1 MNSII
6 LTGDQQVLTRQQIEN
21 TYKYAEQIISNL
33 SDRALKELL
42 DGYDGDINRL
52 FNEILTQTSNVIN
65 FNATNLE
72 SENIDYL
79 EYLERSMDD
88 QFKVLSYNY
97 FKSSCLPN
105 FRQNVRN
112 LEWGN
117 LIQLYPWS
125 GYLCQRGSGKCFAKG
140 TRVVMFDGSIKFIED
155 IQVGDQVMG
164 VDNFPRNVLSL
175 HSGVDQMYYIKQNQ
189 SLDYIVNSEHELCF
203 HHHPLKKFVDDG
215 VSKWD
220 TDWSTELVEITK
232 LPAKDFFNKSKNYKE
247 TSYGIKVEGWELEEK
262 DLKIDP
268 YWLGLWLGDGNR
280 LSTGIA
286 SIDSEVINFI
296 KEYADRLGLRYSSS
310 KIKIRDISVEH
321 SIVCSHGGEKDKRK
335 NILLDFLREFNLI
348 ENKHI
353 PEIYL
358 RSSRR
363 QRLELLAGLLDS
375 DGYYDLDS
383 NYSFS
388 QVNRDLVEQVQLLCW
403 SLGFRCNFSSHSNRY
418 IRKNGSESMSFS
430 ISISGKVWEIPC
442 KIKRK
447 KSQPFKIKKK
457 TTRCGIKV
465 SKLNIGSYYG
475 FTCDGDHLFILVD
488 GTIVS
493 NSYEFCF
500 AFPLWRLFS
509 YNRPHPYIPD
519 TNDNYLRKETCLITN
534 EGRLANLHIGKIV
547 EEIKLNDVLAEKI
560 NPRGHADLGK
570 ESITTESGAI
580 LHKRSYGSF
589 IRGLHVGSVVTDDF
603 LDKSCLYSKD
613 QREKFKEVFYAEI
626 KSIVEQGGYN
636 LVSGT
641 PFHTSD
647 LYGDLLKDSM
657 FKMFTYPGILPNKEL
672 LAPDRFTFDY
682 LMELKKSLGSI
693 VFSRE
698 ILVSPVSDSSSLF
711 PYEFLYKSTIGME
724 NIGYVEN
731 IHSFPIKLERV
742 VAAYDFAISGQI
754 GADSSAFT
762 VWGRGVDKNL
772 YLLYMWVKQ
781 GASHNEQIAQIVSID
796 NRFKPNANIM
806 ESNGFQQI
814 LASMAKQRGV
824 KNVREF
830 ITTSGIKKDLYSGLP
845 SISAMFERG
854 QLKVPYK
861 DDPITRNQSDLLFS
875 QFNSITFNEDSGK
888 LESISEHDDIAMSSF
903 MAITDLR
910 EKDKILE
917 MFLI

>member
-1 MNSII
+1 MNPII

-125 GYLCQRGSGKCFAKG
+125 GYLCQRGSGK
-140 TRVVMFDGSIKFIED
+140 
-155 IQVGDQVMG
+155 
-164 VDNFPRNVLSL
+164 
-175 HSGVDQMYYIKQNQ
+175 
-189 SLDYIVNSEHELCF
+189 
-203 HHHPLKKFVDDG
+203 
-215 VSKWD
+215 
-220 TDWSTELVEITK
+220 
-232 LPAKDFFNKSKNYKE
+232 
-247 TSYGIKVEGWELEEK
+247 
-262 DLKIDP
+262 
-268 YWLGLWLGDGNR
+268 
-280 LSTGIA
+280 
-286 SIDSEVINFI
+286 
-296 KEYADRLGLRYSSS
+296 
-310 KIKIRDISVEH
+310 
-321 SIVCSHGGEKDKRK
+321 
-335 NILLDFLREFNLI
+335 
-348 ENKHI
+348 
-353 PEIYL
+353 
-358 RSSRR
+358 
-363 QRLELLAGLLDS
+363 
-375 DGYYDLDS
+375 
-383 NYSFS
+383 
-388 QVNRDLVEQVQLLCW
+388 
-403 SLGFRCNFSSHSNRY
+403 
-418 IRKNGSESMSFS
+418 
-430 ISISGKVWEIPC
+430 
-442 KIKRK
+442 
-447 KSQPFKIKKK
+447 
-457 TTRCGIKV
+457 
-465 SKLNIGSYYG
+465 
-475 FTCDGDHLFILVD
+475 
-488 GTIVS
+488 
-493 NSYEFCF
+493 SYEFCF

-589 IRGLHVGSVVTDDF
+589 IRGLHVGAVVTDDF

-854 QLKVPYK
+854 QLKVPYQ